1 MPKEKDPQYN
11 TEWTD
16 AMLERF
22 LHVERRADDRNDP
35 DFDAAIRAYQ
45 FIPVWEFHRYLE
57 MFAKEGK
64 NLNAKNAKGQSIVE
78 YISGHSRSEHY
89 VDLLKEVGAQ

>member
-11 TEWTD
+11 TPWTD
-16 AMLERF
+16 EMIARF
-22 LHVERRADDRNDP
+22 LHVERRVGDENDP

-57 MFAKEGK
+57 MFVAEGK
-64 NLNAKNAKGQSIVE
+64 NINAKNAKGQTITE

-89 VDLLKEVGAQ
+89 VDLLKEVGAN

>member
-22 LHVERRADDRNDP
+22 LVVERRAGDANEP
-35 DFDAAIRAYQ
+35 DFDALVRAYQ

-57 MFAKEGK
+57 MFLAQGK
-64 NLNAKNAKGQSIVE
+64 NINAKNAQGLTFTA
-78 YISGHSRSEHY
+78 YISQHSRSNHY
-89 VDLLKEVGAQ
+89 VDLLKEVGAH